1 MEIKQIEFDSSD
13 YHKELILRDEVLR
26 KPLGMSLFD
35 ENLTPEVADV
45 HFGAF
50 VNGRLIAVLLLTKLT
65 DTDIKMRQVAVDEN
79 FRSLK
84 AGSKLVQ
91 IAETYAKNA
100 GYRKMLLN
108 ARKTAVG
115 FYEKLGYEK
124 KGDMF
129 TEVGIAHLKMQKCL
143 I

>member
-26 KPLGMSLFD
+26 KPLGLSLFD
-35 ENLTPEVADV
+35 ENLTTEAADV

-50 VNGRLIAVLLLTKLT
+50 VNDRLIAVLLLTKLNG
-65 DTDIKMRQVAVDEN
+65 TDIKMRQVAVDEN

-100 GYRKMLLN
+100 GYRKIVLN

-115 FYEKLGYEK
+115 FYEKLGYER

-129 TEVGIAHLKMQKCL
+129 TEVGIAHFKMLKCL

>member
-1 MEIKQIEFDSSD
+1 MEIKRIEFDSSD
-13 YHKELILRDEVLR
+13 YQKELELRDEVLR

-35 ENLTPEVADV
+35 ENLTAEVADV
-45 HFGAF
+45 HLGAF
-50 VNGRLIAVLLLTKLT
+50 VNDRLIAVLLLTKLS

-79 FRSLK
+79 FRSQK

-100 GYRKMLLN
+100 GYRKIVLN

>member
-1 MEIKQIEFDSSD
+1 
-13 YHKELILRDEVLR
+13 
-26 KPLGMSLFD
+26 
-35 ENLTPEVADV
+35 
-45 HFGAF
+45 
-50 VNGRLIAVLLLTKLT
+50 
-65 DTDIKMRQVAVDEN
+65 
-79 FRSLK
+79 LK

-91 IAETYAKNA
+91 IAESYAKNA
-100 GYRKMLLN
+100 GYRKMMLN